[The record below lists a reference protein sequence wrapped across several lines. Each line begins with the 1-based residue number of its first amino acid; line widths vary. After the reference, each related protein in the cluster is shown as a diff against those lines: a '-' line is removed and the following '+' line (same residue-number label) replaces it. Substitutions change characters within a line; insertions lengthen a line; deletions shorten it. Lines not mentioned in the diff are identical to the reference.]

1 MQGLITIITQLF
13 YQLVTMSIT
22 ATLVGVVILL
32 VRRWTD
38 ILIAPKYGTMLWIVM
53 LISLITP
60 YRIPISYNVNLTHN
74 IDNIKLYEFIEDEIN
89 IINMVDNKF
98 HNEDIISPIIESKS
112 TMFNIKVVL
121 PIIWIIGIFIS
132 ILYYIVSRFHL
143 ISKIKANQKLT
154 QNCILTEVEKCKT
167 LLCITSPIKVITQ
180 EYLKT
185 PALIGVL
192 SPTIIL
198 PTYVS
203 HLEDDGLKYVLLH
216 ELLHYKQ
223 KHLWIHT
230 LLYIL
235 KTLYWFN
242 PIIPFLFRNLMEDLE
257 SCNDQ
262 LVIEAIGGNIKG
274 YANTLIEVLNLSNSP
289 KYSLMCMAGEF
300 ETSKRR
306 FLRIKKNKKYK
317 KSIIFL
323 CFFSIILISV
333 FLTTY
338 KKTNDFNLPQVENIS
353 SIFLVDNIG
362 KSTKTLNLPEVHDA
376 QTVLLFLSTTN
387 SNIENHQV
395 YGDKIGEINI
405 TSNEDYVFIIY
416 ENGITYLDIFYPL
429 ETDYFIT
436 MYESLSVNAITFLR
450 N

>member
-1 MQGLITIITQLF
+1 MQGLITIITPLF

-22 ATLVGVVILL
+22 ATLVGVVILI

-38 ILIAPKYGTMLWIVM
+38 ILIAPKYGAMLWTVM

-89 IINMVDNKF
+89 VINAVDNKF
-98 HNEDIISPIIESKS
+98 HNDDILSQIIESKP
-112 TMFNIKVVL
+112 TIYNIKVVL

-132 ILYYIVSRFHL
+132 ILFYIGSRFQL

-154 QNCILTEVEKCKT
+154 PKCIFAEVERCKT

-185 PALIGVL
+185 PALIGIL

-203 HLEDDGLKYVLLH
+203 ELEDDGLKYVLLH
-216 ELLHYKQ
+216 ELLHHKK

-230 LLYIL
+230 LLYVL
-235 KTLYWFN
+235 KTMYWFN
-242 PIIPFLFRNLMEDLE
+242 PIIPFLFRYVMEDLE

-262 LVIEAIGGNIKG
+262 LVIETIGGNTKG

-289 KYSLMCMAGEF
+289 KYSLMCMAGKYD
-300 ETSKRR
+300 TSKRR

-323 CFFSIILISV
+323 CFFSIILILV

-353 SIFLVDNIG
+353 SIFIVDNTG
-362 KSTKTLNLPEVHDA
+362 KNTKTLNPPEVHDA
-376 QTVLLFLSTTN
+376 LNVLSFLSTTN
-387 SNIENHQV
+387 SDIENTQV
-395 YGDKIGEINI
+395 YGEKIGEINI
-405 TSNEDYVFIIY
+405 TSNEHYVFIIY
-416 ENGITYLDIFYPL
+416 ENGITYLDIFYPS

-436 MYESLSVNAITFLR
+436 MYESLSVNSITFLR